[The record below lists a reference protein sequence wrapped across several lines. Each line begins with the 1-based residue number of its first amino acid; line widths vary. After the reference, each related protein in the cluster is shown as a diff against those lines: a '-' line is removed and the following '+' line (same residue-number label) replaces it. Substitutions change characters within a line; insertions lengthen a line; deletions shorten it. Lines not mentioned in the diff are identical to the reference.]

1 MRIRPGGNHLDRR
14 RALRPR
20 DYATPGDA
28 FGQPVAVEWS
38 VPPGGDLVSLRVAR
52 TQHRLV
58 VSWRGRAAQAS
69 GAAVAR
75 RYGFS
80 RQTWSRTVL
89 GERWAG
95 ETVLVALVETVAQA
109 PPPLRSRVT
118 RIHARSV

>member
-1 MRIRPGGNHLDRR
+1 MQIRPGGNHLDRR
-14 RALRPR
+14 RARRPK
-20 DYATPGDA
+20 DYAIPSDA
-28 FGQPVAVEWS
+28 FGQPVTVQWS
-38 VPPGGDLVSLRVAR
+38 VPPGGDAVSLHVAR

-58 VSWRGRAAQAS
+58 VSWRQHAGHAS
-69 GAAVAR
+69 GAAVAS

-109 PPPLRSRVT
+109 AAT
-118 RIHARSV
+118 RAAAGRR